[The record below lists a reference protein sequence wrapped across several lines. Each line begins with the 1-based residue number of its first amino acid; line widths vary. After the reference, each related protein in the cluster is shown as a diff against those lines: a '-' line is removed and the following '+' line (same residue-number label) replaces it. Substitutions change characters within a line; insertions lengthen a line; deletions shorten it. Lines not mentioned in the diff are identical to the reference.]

1 MMFIL
6 EKILLKCQK
15 PILQRPVEA
24 IVHVRVDV
32 GVHVEVNV
40 PAASAIAVRTV
51 LEVTAK
57 ESVCVCAAVVA
68 KKSSNEQLDSHLPYI
83 MHEVTIFL
91 VYRK

>member
-24 IVHVRVDV
+24 IVHVKGDV
-32 GVHVEVNV
+32 NVHVEVNV
-40 PAASAIAVRTV
+40 MAASVIAARNV